1 MSTGRESPAGS
12 EESDLASGKSR
23 SVAPDDIFNNFPR
36 NDEEVFEG
44 MAETVPMPTPL
55 PRSKLTE
62 EDLQMTRLSRES
74 IFPPRTQAEI
84 ARASAE
90 IARRTEELREDL
102 EAASQGDIKCINRI
116 PKKGETLAQ
125 RVLFAAVSSPCMDS
139 QPQQEQGPSTSRNTT
154 TDPRLTTR
162 TDRLRGNE
170 RTERRPLGNGYIRYR
185 RLKPNNARPK
195 PHG

>member
-36 NDEEVFEG
+36 NDEEVLEG

-102 EAASQGDIKCINRI
+102 ERSEPGRYQLYQSYSEERRDPGAASSFRRGFV
-116 PKKGETLAQ
+116 PLYELP
-125 RVLFAAVSSPCMDS
+125 AATSVSQLSSKLCD
-139 QPQQEQGPSTSRNTT
+139 
-154 TDPRLTTR
+154 LTV
-162 TDRLRGNE
+162 
-170 RTERRPLGNGYIRYR
+170 
-185 RLKPNNARPK
+185 
-195 PHG
+195 